1 LLYRGG
7 DRIQTYFTQERPFL
21 GPCWSF
27 GDAQL
32 YRMARQ
38 LAGPEGADDIV
49 QDTFLR
55 TPEGRL
61 QTVATLD
68 DGS

>member
-1 LLYRGG
+1 
-7 DRIQTYFTQERPFL
+7 
-21 GPCWSF
+21 
-27 GDAQL
+27 
-32 YRMARQ
+32 MARQ

-61 QTVATLD
+61 VAN
-68 DGS
+68 GCNP

>member
-1 LLYRGG
+1 MIVFRLTLPKSA
-7 DRIQTYFTQERPFL
+7 PFL
-21 GPCWSF
+21 VP
-27 GDAQL
+27 AEVLATPQL

-61 QTVATLD
+61 QPLTTE
-68 DGS
+68 S